1 MWERRQQYC
10 YQKME
15 ESRIAKAYQQHER
28 RKSIHYREN
37 TYEKQRRKSD
47 GKYWRHMSSMQE
59 K

>member
-47 GKYWRHMSSMQE
+47 GKY
-59 K
+59 